1 MSGAGAAGGGAG
13 HGVGGPLIDFDR
25 VSQIYAAR
33 DGSPVWALRDV
44 SLQVEAGEFV
54 CLIGPSGCG
63 KTTLIHLLAGFLTPT
78 AGAVR
83 FRGRPLTGA
92 GPERGVVFQEYAL
105 FAWMTVR
112 QNVEFGLRMQRVHRA
127 VRRARA
133 LDALDRVGLRH
144 AADRYPHELSGG
156 MRQRVAVARALVVE
170 PEVVLMDEPFAAV
183 DAMTRTA
190 LQEDLLRLWRETG
203 VSVLFVTHNIDE
215 AVFLAQRV
223 VVMGAGPGVIREDLT
238 VDLPYPRDRGSAEFA
253 RQYAR
258 IAEALAR
265 GSQPGSQPRRQDDRR
280 AA

>member
-1 MSGAGAAGGGAG
+1 MTAAISRS
-13 HGVGGPLIDFDR
+13 LIDFDR
-25 VSQIYAAR
+25 VSQIYAAC

-44 SLQVEAGEFV
+44 SLRVEAGEFV

-63 KTTLIHLLAGFLTPT
+63 KTTLIHLLASFLKPSS
-78 AGAVR
+78 GAVR
-83 FRGRPLTGA
+83 FRGQALEGA

-105 FAWMTVR
+105 FAWMTAR
-112 QNVEFGLRMQRVHRA
+112 QNVEFGLRMQRVPRGE
-127 VRRARA
+127 RRERA
-133 LDALDRVGLRH
+133 LAALDRVGLRH

-183 DAMTRTA
+183 DAMTRTT
-190 LQEDLLRLWRETG
+190 LQEDLLRLWREVG

-223 VVMGAGPGVIREDLT
+223 IVMGAGPGGIREDLA
-238 VDLPYPRDRGSAEFA
+238 VDLPYPRDRGSVEFG
-253 RQYAR
+253 RHYALV
-258 IAEALAR
+258 ADALAR
-265 GSQPGSQPRRQDDRR
+265 GSQPGRR

>member
-1 MSGAGAAGGGAG
+1 MSG
-13 HGVGGPLIDFDR
+13 VTSGPLIDFDR

-33 DGSPVWALRDV
+33 DGSPAWALSDV
-44 SLQVEAGEFV
+44 SLRVEAGEFV

-63 KTTLIHLLAGFLTPT
+63 KSTLIHLLAGFLKPT
-78 AGAVR
+78 SGAVR
-83 FRGRPLTGA
+83 FRGRPLD
-92 GPERGVVFQEYAL
+92 GPGPDRGVVFQEYAL
-105 FAWMTVR
+105 FAWMTAR
-112 QNVEFGLRMQRVHRA
+112 QNVEFGLRMQRVSA
-127 VRRARA
+127 PVRRRRA
-133 LDALDRVGLRH
+133 LEALDRVGLRH

-183 DAMTRTA
+183 DAMTRTT

-223 VVMGAGPGVIREDLT
+223 VVMGAGPGVIREDLA
-238 VDLPYPRDRGSAEFA
+238 VDLPYPRDRGSAEFG
-253 RQYAR
+253 REYAR
-258 IAEALAR
+258 IAAALAR
-265 GSQPGSQPRRQDDRR
+265 GSRSAERTDGERR